1 MQTGIQ
7 IQGKNI
13 SGTLNEISDYTD
25 FSSNPDEQ
33 SGHYL
38 ALKVS
43 DTPKADKITVE
54 LVGGTKGPVA
64 LDADRQIVLLI
75 ANKYTQT
82 VKVVAT
88 KGSKTTTETYTLT
101 GLILA

>member
-1 MQTGIQ
+1 MQAGIVVGEDS
-7 IQGKNI
+7 IT
-13 SGTLNEISDYTD
+13 GTLNSVSGYTD